1 MGEIIYVNYISL
13 KPLRV
18 GGGEEVGSRLDL
30 AHKPWFAD
38 PNLHDDLIRAL

>member
-13 KPLRV
+13 KPLMV
-18 GGGEEVGSRLDL
+18 GRGNISSRLDQ

-38 PNLHDDLIRAL
+38 PYLHDDLIRAL

>member
-18 GGGEEVGSRLDL
+18 GRGNVGSRLDL

-38 PNLHDDLIRAL
+38 PDLHDDLIRAL